1 LCVLAVFIQA
11 AAAEPLW
18 VGHFDGREGGLP
30 PGWKVEHLDRAFPP
44 TQYRLRRWDGV
55 QAVEAIAEK
64 SMAVLTRS
72 IAVDLDKTPVLCW
85 RWRVDGP
92 VVGADLAQKPGD
104 DYAARVYLTFA
115 VPPEALDVA
124 TRAELAIARSI
135 WGSQLPDAAL
145 IYIWD
150 NKYPVGTERP
160 NAYSDRAR
168 MIVVES
174 GKAQAGRWVAER
186 RDVAADFGR
195 AFRGI
200 PGRLTGIAIASDTDD
215 TGGSAHAGFA
225 DLHFIAHRDECASR

>member
-1 LCVLAVFIQA
+1 
-11 AAAEPLW
+11 
-18 VGHFDGREGGLP
+18 
-30 PGWKVEHLDRAFPP
+30 
-44 TQYRLRRWDGV
+44 
-55 QAVEAIAEK
+55 
-64 SMAVLTRS
+64 
-72 IAVDLDKTPVLCW
+72 
-85 RWRVDGP
+85 
-92 VVGADLAQKPGD
+92 
-104 DYAARVYLTFA
+104 
-115 VPPEALDVA
+115 
-124 TRAELAIARSI
+124 
-135 WGSQLPDAAL
+135 L

-174 GKAQAGRWVAER
+174 GKAQAGRWVDER